1 MENILDLNYLFYNCI
16 NEYENLMNEFNIQT
30 GESNPVFK
38 IIEKS
43 NNYNTVWQTR
53 ETKYLIKFDTIN
65 QDFFT
70 ANQSVKQFFQTC
82 IKFLK
87 TILNRTTK

>member
-53 ETKYLIKFDTIN
+53 ETKY
-65 QDFFT
+65 
-70 ANQSVKQFFQTC
+70 FFQTC

>member
-43 NNYNTVWQTR
+43 NN
-53 ETKYLIKFDTIN
+53 
-65 QDFFT
+65 
-70 ANQSVKQFFQTC
+70 
-82 IKFLK
+82 
-87 TILNRTTK
+87 